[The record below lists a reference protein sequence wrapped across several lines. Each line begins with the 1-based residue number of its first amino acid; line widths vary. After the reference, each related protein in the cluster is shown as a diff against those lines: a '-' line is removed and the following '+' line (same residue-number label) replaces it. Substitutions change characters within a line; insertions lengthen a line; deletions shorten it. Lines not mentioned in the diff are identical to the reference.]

1 MKKTVTIL
9 AATTALAAG
18 MVFAQAPAATPTHP
32 QAPRAAAM
40 RQRVIQALN
49 LSDAQKQQAK
59 AIFQQTRQQTQS
71 VRDQLKQNRE
81 AMSAAVKANDTA
93 KIQQLSQAQ
102 GPLLAQMVAARAQAR
117 AQLYNLLT
125 PDQRAKADRIA
136 ARVKARM
143 QQRAARG

>member
-18 MVFAQAPAATPTHP
+18 MVFAQAPAATPAHP
-32 QAPRAAAM
+32 LAPRAAAM

-49 LSDAQKQQAK
+49 LSDAQKLQAK

-125 PDQRAKADRIA
+125 PEQRAKADRIA
-136 ARVKARM
+136 ARM
-143 QQRAARG
+143 QKRAAARG